1 MDEAVE
7 DVLLQSLMVILD
19 ILPSSNF
26 EGVVTVRENDRGQL
40 VLVVLGDDRQWRWVM
55 GTLCLHQ
62 NLRTLQDNKECVQNC
77 KYNDIL
83 SSSLV
88 SHNYVNYLGSFSPT
102 RALQSLNEVVV
113 GQSEEIYQGCGA
125 HTSLRGGG
133 NKVTPS

>member
-1 MDEAVE
+1 
-7 DVLLQSLMVILD
+7 
-19 ILPSSNF
+19 
-26 EGVVTVRENDRGQL
+26 
-40 VLVVLGDDRQWRWVM
+40 M

-102 RALQSLNEVVV
+102 RALHLSMKLLWVRVRKSTRAVVHTPASEVVGIRYSIIV
-113 GQSEEIYQGCGA
+113 LSSMTA
-125 HTSLRGGG
+125 A
-133 NKVTPS
+133 